1 MQPQL
6 VTQLP
11 GALRRLFARPRVQH
25 QLHVVPVRP
34 SLGRFP
40 HLAAADLVL
49 PVMINSV
56 FLSVCSSRS
65 IMLLILDLPSDPFE
79 GEKMIFLAVS
89 VRALSRC

>member
-25 QLHVVPVRP
+25 QLHVVPVHP
-34 SLGRFP
+34 GLGRVP

-89 VRALSRC
+89 VRALFRC